1 VWFSNA
7 LAERFGRP
15 SGSRLSVRSTWRAA
29 TNYRVQALRLS
40 GGLLVRHDG
49 STPPSTPAVCFAL
62 PAPYALSSAC
72 SLHCPCTRGM
82 GLSDLCFSSAYG
94 PCTTADAVCLLNPLA
109 GLIHRPLPAGGCR
122 SEQSGARATLSLRR
136 PLVPAARV
144 AIRWAALARSRLRLA
159 RRPREGPR
167 HSAQCASA
175 VPRHTRRGSSA
186 GQ

>member
-1 VWFSNA
+1 MWFSNA

-122 SEQSGARATLSLRR
+122 SEQSGDRATSSSGSPLWAAARAAS
-136 PLVPAARV
+136 ASE
-144 AIRWAALARSRLRLA
+144 AALAFRLPPAQLSERYALVLIENVSLLRRSIA
-159 RRPREGPR
+159 RR
-167 HSAQCASA
+167 
-175 VPRHTRRGSSA
+175 
-186 GQ
+186 